1 MSDTPISTS
10 PPNPVLRELFFD
22 RPLNLFLSPVR
33 GPHDPNPTRHW
44 LLILSPP
51 NGLHATFYH
60 ILKDPVETRR
70 SFAPI
75 MYRYRRGPVLPNVPL
90 HSTIPISNGRASPNK
105 IGVVVRSAH
114 DTILELAE
122 ETMSLLASERHGV
135 YHRFVEPV
143 RIDDLSDLMGGMEI
157 ERGVREEEL
166 MEMMGEMEL
175 GGCGYASKEEEREFM
190 GDIMGERE
198 GETGGEMDYDSL
210 FGSPLLWGDGRAI
223 T

>member
-1 MSDTPISTS
+1 MSDTPTSTS
-10 PPNPVLRELFFD
+10 PPNAVLRDLIFD

-33 GPHDPNPTRHW
+33 GLHDPNPTRHW

-60 ILKDPVETRR
+60 ILKDPVEGIHR
-70 SFAPI
+70 SNI
-75 MYRYRRGPVLPNVPL
+75 YRYRSGPVLNNVPL
-90 HSTIPISNGRASPNK
+90 HSTIPISNGRASLNK
-105 IGVVVRSAH
+105 IGVVMHSAH

-122 ETMSLLASERHGV
+122 ETMSSLASERQPWTVTFLDRMEEEGFLAEGTSGV

-143 RIDDLSDLMGGMEI
+143 RIDDLSNFLGGMEI

-166 MEMMGEMEL
+166 MEMMGGMDL
-175 GGCGYASKEEEREFM
+175 GGYATKEE
-190 GDIMGERE
+190 
-198 GETGGEMDYDSL
+198 EMDYDSL
-210 FGSPLLWGDGRAI
+210 FGSPLLRGEGRAI